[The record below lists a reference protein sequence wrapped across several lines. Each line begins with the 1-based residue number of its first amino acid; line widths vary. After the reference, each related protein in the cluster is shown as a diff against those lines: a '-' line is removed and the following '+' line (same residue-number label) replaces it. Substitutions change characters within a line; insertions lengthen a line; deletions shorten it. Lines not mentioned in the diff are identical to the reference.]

1 MRAYA
6 LEPNDPVNI
15 LSLAITLFMR
25 AMNRR
30 TTNRHFQIMQVKKNR
45 KIKKKS
51 VSNTNNYQ

>member
-30 TTNRHFQIMQVKKNR
+30 TTNRHFQIMQVRKKAE
-45 KIKKKS
+45 KKS
-51 VSNTNNYQ
+51 ISNTNNYQ